1 MSRTTSQDLNEDNVI
16 VTFPAS
22 KNFKPIEEIKNPL
35 VKLKDEVLESKS
47 FEERIALNVPD
58 EVSGLREVSHSLE
71 VRLNVLEE
79 IHDRLKF
86 YVDDLEAEILK
97 SHFD

>member
-1 MSRTTSQDLNEDNVI
+1 MSRTTSPDLNDENVI

-35 VKLKDEVLESKS
+35 IKLKDEVLESKS
-47 FEERIALNVPD
+47 FEERIALQVPD
-58 EVSGLREVSHSLE
+58 EISGLREVSHSLE

-79 IHDRLKF
+79 IQHRLKF
-86 YVDDLEAEILK
+86 YVDDIEAAVLK
-97 SHFD
+97 DHFD

>member
-1 MSRTTSQDLNEDNVI
+1 MSRTSSHDLNEDNVI

-22 KNFKPIEEIKNPL
+22 KNFKPVEEIKNPL
-35 VKLKDEVLESKS
+35 VKLKEEIKESKS
-47 FEERIALNVPD
+47 FNERIALNLPN
-58 EVSGLREVSHSLE
+58 EVNNLTEVSHSLE

-79 IHDRLKF
+79 IEARLKF
-86 YVDDLEAEILK
+86 YVDDLEAEVLK

>member
-1 MSRTTSQDLNEDNVI
+1 MSRTSSHDLNENNVI

-22 KNFKPIEEIKNPL
+22 KNFKPVEEIKNPL
-35 VKLKDEVLESKS
+35 VKLKEEVKESKS
-47 FEERIALNVPD
+47 FNERIALNLPN
-58 EVSGLREVSHSLE
+58 EVNNLTEVSHSLE

-79 IHDRLKF
+79 IEARLKF
-86 YVDDLEAEILK
+86 YVDDLEAEVLK